1 MMYTL
6 KDLCHHSLHHRKSLS
21 SSFSQWLNHW
31 APVPRSSFS
40 GYKDVMS
47 FSALPCLRWPI
58 VHYWSFLQHWFA
70 ASHRPSSEEIAR
82 RMKVS
87 GQANSAARKLGRVLL
102 SAEALCAQRTQQKRT
117 LSGLLEVDGIRASE
131 SLCFL
136 GRQRCGTCSTLVR
149 CSVAHARSTCTAWRM
164 RTEPPPESFDRITKT
179 EFASQVQTLKPG
191 FGRTCL
197 ISDGA
202 PAYLKLCPR
211 MKLLHR
217 ACCHSKGQ
225 FVVQSRLHGQK
236 LSVHTGGID
245 SAWKLC
251 KAAVPSSVGTK
262 TADGFNVRI
271 DQYIRS

>member
-1 MMYTL
+1 MAYKNL
-6 KDLCHHSLHHRKSLS
+6 LS
-21 SSFSQWLNHW
+21 SKWVWKPGKCPCGGTFSRVSWKTSMQRGHGRLF
-31 APVPRSSFS
+31 VRCQDCE

-149 CSVAHARSTCTAWRM
+149 CSVAHARSTCTA
-164 RTEPPPESFDRITKT
+164 
-179 EFASQVQTLKPG
+179 
-191 FGRTCL
+191 
-197 ISDGA
+197 
-202 PAYLKLCPR
+202 
-211 MKLLHR
+211 
-217 ACCHSKGQ
+217 
-225 FVVQSRLHGQK
+225 
-236 LSVHTGGID
+236 
-245 SAWKLC
+245 
-251 KAAVPSSVGTK
+251 
-262 TADGFNVRI
+262 
-271 DQYIRS
+271 